1 MSPLRLLTLLGL
13 IPCGCSHPKTQGLGV
28 TMAHFS
34 LPGHYT
40 LGGFF
45 PIYSV
50 AVNLANRTR
59 FSLDGYEWAL
69 AMTFA
74 IDEINNASSLL
85 PGVTLG
91 YEIYNS
97 CHDFLVA
104 VQPTMRFMSGA
115 DNSIAVLQ
123 DYTRYQSTAIAI
135 IGPATSDLAIIL
147 GTVFGLML
155 IPQIS
160 YGASSETLSNKDL
173 FPSFLRTIPSDK
185 NQAEGMVAL
194 VKTFGWNWIA
204 VVGSDDEYGR
214 QGIELFSVR
223 AAVEGICIAHI
234 HLVPSYNS
242 VSSVELKMATIIGHI
257 QQSQVNVI
265 VLFSNEK
272 VALTLLRYALKHNI
286 TDKVWIGSEAWVT
299 SNVMVHTPGLGNVG
313 TVIGFVI
320 QSSTMPGFQQYISN
334 LLTAMDRQ
342 QSSVHTH
349 SPTISLCF
357 SCLNVSAESLIKR
370 LDYLEK
376 RQSFNVYTAV
386 YSVAHALHQLL
397 GCDSGG
403 CRDSPRPYPWQLL
416 DEVRR
421 VAFEVGNRSIQ
432 FDNNGNPKTSYEII
446 LWKVKRETALVTLS
460 QLDQDRSILTLMFS
474 QVPESYCS
482 KDCVRG
488 QMKKAKG
495 LHSCCSECIDCP
507 EDTFQNASGCRG
519 NKCINCHYEEWSPA
533 RSSACFPRSPQY
545 LAWSSPMVVL
555 LLLLVSLSLALT
567 GLMTYLFVCHSGT
580 PMVKASGGRR
590 TFGTLTS
597 LAMASCSSFL
607 YLGEPTEHTCKI
619 QQPVTSMCL
628 SFCMSTLLG
637 ESLQILLTLEL
648 GSLTKGCLGVLKHR
662 GNQLVVLLSL
672 VIQVSLCYWWLTTPG
687 PFLIKLRESN
697 KLLLFCKNH
706 EETSFWL
713 MLAHSGFQSLSCFMC
728 TFLIQNPANTYKLAR
743 DISLA
748 MLLYFLAW
756 VAFIPTYS
764 AVSSIY
770 APVVEVFTVL
780 GSTFG
785 ILGAYFVPKCWI
797 IHFKPHCN
805 TEAYFQVYN
814 KRWEM
819 DKGRERNQKQQ
830 ITFVQRLSCQE
841 DVPRP

>member
-50 AVNLANRTR
+50 AVNLANH
-59 FSLDGYEWAL
+59 SSCY
-69 AMTFA
+69 
-74 IDEINNASSLL
+74 SLL

-147 GTVFGLML
+147 GTVFGL
-155 IPQIS
+155 I

-403 CRDSPRPYPWQLL
+403 CRDSPRPYPWQVQQSWFRIGGK
-416 DEVRR
+416 DWGN
-421 VAFEVGNRSIQ
+421 GNRSIQ

-446 LWKVKRETALVTLS
+446 LWKVSVEKLLLSVIGSYSGSLDISPSHIDWHTETEEVSTQNPSLVIIPSKKKIGRFNPGLFVGHCCA
-460 QLDQDRSILTLMFS
+460 QLAAVFRPQYI
-474 QVPESYCS
+474 
-482 KDCVRG
+482 
-488 QMKKAKG
+488 
-495 LHSCCSECIDCP
+495 
-507 EDTFQNASGCRG
+507 
-519 NKCINCHYEEWSPA
+519 CINCHYEEWSPA

-805 TEAYFQVYN
+805 TEAYFQVY
-814 KRWEM
+814 
-819 DKGRERNQKQQ
+819 KQEPP
-830 ITFVQRLSCQE
+830 TTNVSFPTVS
-841 DVPRP
+841 